1 MSRTDPTALT
11 GALLAQ
17 RSLTRRAVQGASPAV
32 FRVEAP
38 ATATVGAWLGLAYS
52 HVRMPLGR
60 KVEAED
66 LPAFVAIG
74 ASALA
79 ARDPDLAQVSED
91 GQGRLGIH
99 FAETAETVTAA
110 SRQVVQERAELI
122 PHHPHHPRLIAA
134 PPPVLS
140 KILADLTNVCGRC
153 WYARQRPQVV
163 RRIVS
168 RS

>member
-66 LPAFVAIG
+66 LPAFVAIV
-74 ASALA
+74 
-79 ARDPDLAQVSED
+79 AQVPW
-91 GQGRLGIH
+91 RLGIPISLRYLR
-99 FAETAETVTAA
+99 TV
-110 SRQVVQERAELI
+110 RADSEYI
-122 PHHPHHPRLIAA
+122 
-134 PPPVLS
+134 S
-140 KILADLTNVCGRC
+140 
-153 WYARQRPQVV
+153 
-163 RRIVS
+163 
-168 RS
+168 